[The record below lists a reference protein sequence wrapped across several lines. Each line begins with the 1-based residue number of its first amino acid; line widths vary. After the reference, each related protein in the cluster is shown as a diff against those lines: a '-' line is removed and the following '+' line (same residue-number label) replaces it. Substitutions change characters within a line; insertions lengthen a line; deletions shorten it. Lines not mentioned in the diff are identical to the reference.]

1 MSNKELLSRY
11 TATVMELQ
19 EEYLKERQDFNRQ
32 KDLEENYSLLRK
44 ELLSRMEAKH
54 GTEQSNRG
62 SQAVFI

>member
-32 KDLEENYSLLRK
+32 KDLEANYSLLRK
-44 ELLSRMEAKH
+44 ELLSRME
-54 GTEQSNRG
+54 G
-62 SQAVFI
+62 